1 MYAEQYSYPILP
13 GMVPISRNK
22 YEKFNEMRVRV
33 LTNLTFGSGKFK
45 SGICLEIASVIC
57 FVDIRRLFQLLCI
70 QLWKPFLYTNSV
82 TK

>member
-1 MYAEQYSYPILP
+1 MYAERYSYPILP
-13 GMVPISRNK
+13 GMVPVARNK

-33 LTNLTFGSGKFK
+33 LTNLTLGSGKSK
-45 SGICLEIASVIC
+45 SGICLEIASLIC

-70 QLWKPFLYTNSV
+70 QLWKPFLYTTIV